1 MEHAASLPAS
11 PSVAPALPEAVSPAD
26 ELMAHV
32 PDLRRWALTRCGDF
46 HLAEDVAHEAALT
59 ALVRIDQLKDP
70 MRLRPWMFTIAR
82 RRLADS
88 RRRSRFE
95 SPLVGEPPAC
105 VEATDRGEAAAV
117 KVAAMLARL
126 PEFLSAPVVKHYL
139 EGKPLRVVARELDSS
154 INSIK
159 SRLYRARRIMRAREL
174 L

>member
-1 MEHAASLPAS
+1 MSPA
-11 PSVAPALPEAVSPAD
+11 PSPAD

-32 PDLRRWALTRCGDF
+32 PDLRRWALMRCGDF

-59 ALVRIDQLKDP
+59 ALIRMDQLKDP

-95 SPLVGEPPAC
+95 SPLKEEPSVP
-105 VEATDRGEAAAV
+105 VEVADKSQAAAV
-117 KVAAMLARL
+117 KVAAMLAGL

-139 EGKPLRVVARELDSS
+139 EGKALRVVARELDSS
-154 INSIK
+154 VNSIK
-159 SRLYRARRIMRAREL
+159 SRLYRARRIMRTGESP
-174 L
+174 